1 MNRDELRDLAETLTA
16 TSRCPGSWAWQAGE
30 DHDQPDAYI
39 DCSHAGDGT
48 YCLEVGDGN
57 EAAQVRGLSAEDLA
71 EIHKQLTVQLMV
83 ARMQDERSSVDD
95 QGTAAGS
102 SEASPAAGI
111 EAAAD
116 DWDGM

>member
-1 MNRDELRDLAETLTA
+1 MNRDELRDLAETLMA

-30 DHDQPDAYI
+30 DYDQPDAYI

-48 YCLEVGDGN
+48 YCLEVGDGT
-57 EAAQVRGLSAEDLA
+57 EAAQIRGLSTEDLA

-95 QGTAAGS
+95 RAAGAS
-102 SEASPAAGI
+102 RNEASPAAGA

-116 DWDGM
+116 DCDGM